1 MAVTNSIGVPLQ
13 GDYLFRPVSLSG
25 EVVIAPLDSAAAQS
39 RLSTYIQQ
47 LPEVFGN
54 RRITLHGLKNGCAI
68 SLAMSG
74 TDLHPRL
81 QPRRLENHKYSMSLP
96 SDGASSKVWGR
107 RRLVIRITFGAG
119 GTLSQTK
126 RTNGL
131 HAISRFF

>member
-74 TDLHPRL
+74 TDLHPTL

-96 SDGASSKVWGR
+96 SDGASSKVWRR
-107 RRLVIRITFGAG
+107 RRLVIRITFGPG

-126 RTNGL
+126 RANGL
-131 HAISRFF
+131 NTISKFF